1 MNVIV
6 SINNNN
12 IIGVN
17 NDLLIHSKEDL
28 KKFADITKK
37 TDNDKQNLV
46 IMGYKTWMSI
56 PNRPLKDRVNI
67 IITKNHINEFMITK
81 NIKAFVSFD
90 NFMEWFNI
98 EKINYNKSFVIGGS
112 SIYNT
117 LFKNYKHYIELIY
130 ITKFNYSFDLTKV
143 ALLDKIHHFVDDLS
157 KFKLINEYKEYS
169 EVKLFGDKTNM
180 EHTYLT
186 YIHSDMYNNEEYQ
199 YLNLLKEIINSDKKS
214 SRNGNVYSKF
224 GVRMEFDLRNGFPL
238 LTTKKMGWK
247 TVLRELLWFISGST
261 DNYILQNNNVH
272 IWDKNAEDFEK
283 SGLYEPNDL
292 GPVYGFQ
299 WRHFGGE
306 YIDCKTPP
314 YNGIDQIK
322 YIIDTIK
329 NDPSSRRLI
338 LSAWNPVDIPKM
350 ALPPCHVLVQF
361 NIENQYIDAQLY
373 QRSGDMFLGVP
384 FNITSYSILL
394 HIIGSITGYKPRK
407 LVHII
412 GDAHIYEQ
420 HIEAV
425 NTQINR
431 VPYMFPVLTI
441 KDIKNIDDI
450 KESDFNVEGYTSH
463 LRINAE
469 MIV

>member
-12 IIGVN
+12 IIGIN

-28 KKFADITKK
+28 KKFAEITKK
-37 TDNDKQNLV
+37 TDNDKKNLV
-46 IMGYKTWMSI
+46 IMGYNTWMSI
-56 PNRPLKDRVNI
+56 PNTPLKDRVNI
-67 IITKNHINEFMITK
+67 IITKNHINEFIITK
-81 NIKAFVSFD
+81 YVKAFVGFD
-90 NFMEWFNI
+90 NFMEWFDKN
-98 EKINYNKSFVIGGS
+98 KINYNKSFVIGGS

-130 ITKFNYSFDLTKV
+130 ITKFNYSLDLTRV
-143 ALLDKIHHFVDDLS
+143 ALLDNIHYFVDDLS
-157 KFKLINEYKEYS
+157 KFILINEYKENT

-180 EHTYLT
+180 DHTYLT
-186 YIHSDMYNNEEYQ
+186 YIHSDIYNNEEYQ
-199 YLNLLKEIINSDKKS
+199 YLNLLKDIINSDKKK

-224 GVRMEFDLRNGFPL
+224 GLRMEFDLRNGFPL

-261 DNYILQNNNVH
+261 DNSILQNNKVH

-283 SGLYEPNDL
+283 SGLYESNDL

-314 YNGIDQIK
+314 TNGVDQIK
-322 YIIDTIK
+322 YIVDTIK

-384 FNITSYSILL
+384 FNITSYSFLL

-407 LVHII
+407 LIHII

-420 HIEAV
+420 HIDAV

-431 VPYMFPVLTI
+431 IPYMFPVLTMKDI
-441 KDIKNIDDI
+441 KDIDNI

-463 LRINAE
+463 SRINAE